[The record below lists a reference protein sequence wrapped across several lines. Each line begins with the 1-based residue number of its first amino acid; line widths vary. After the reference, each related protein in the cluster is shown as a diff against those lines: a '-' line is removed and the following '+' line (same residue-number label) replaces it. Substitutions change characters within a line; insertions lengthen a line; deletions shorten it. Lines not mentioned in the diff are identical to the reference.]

1 MPKKTHF
8 LRKKYLDFLIELIFI
23 FAPTKK
29 ESTYVGTRQQNVK
42 QENKGKS
49 LKKYQIETYVNLE
62 LPHHVDS

>member
-29 ESTYVGTRQQNVK
+29 ESTYMGTRQDSAAGQRSRK
-42 QENKGKS
+42 
-49 LKKYQIETYVNLE
+49 LKEIDRVSKNNNT
-62 LPHHVDS
+62 

>member
-29 ESTYVGTRQQNVK
+29 ESTYVGTRQDSVQQTAQGNAIEFT
-42 QENKGKS
+42 ENKN
-49 LKKYQIETYVNLE
+49 KK
-62 LPHHVDS
+62 

>member
-29 ESTYVGTRQQNVK
+29 ESTYMGTRQHVLRDNEIK
-42 QENKGKS
+42 
-49 LKKYQIETYVNLE
+49 IER
-62 LPHHVDS
+62 

>member
-29 ESTYVGTRQQNVK
+29 ESTYMGTRQQRSG
-42 QENKGKS
+42 QR
-49 LKKYQIETYVNLE
+49 KKKE
-62 LPHHVDS
+62 